1 MTDPQTSDSMSTK
14 LQRIAARAGRD
25 RKASFRSLAHL
36 VDLPAL
42 HRAYGLIQKNRAAGV
57 DGVTR
62 AQYERDLQGNL
73 EMLLRR
79 LKTETYRPLPVRRVY
94 IPKDKGGQR
103 PIGIPTLEDKI
114 VQRAYATTLEVIYE
128 QDFYPCS
135 YGFRRGRG
143 CHDALRALWKGC
155 MDAQVGWILDADI
168 RAFFDTL
175 DHGHLRSFIQRRISD
190 GPIRRM
196 INRWLKAGILEE
208 KQLFYPE
215 AGTPQGGVIS
225 PLLANVY
232 LHYVLDE
239 WFHQVVKPRMRGR
252 AFLIRYAD
260 DLVIGFERED
270 DARRVFDVL
279 PKRFER
285 YGLRLHPEK
294 TRLVPFRRPG
304 TRTGEERPGTFD
316 FLGLT
321 HYWGKAR
328 NQQWVVRRKTAK
340 GRLSRTLR
348 AIHRWCKQNRHQ
360 PVALQHATLRR
371 KLLGHYAYYGITGN
385 YRCLSVVWDRTQRT
399 WHQWLSR
406 RSDRGM
412 TWERFRAF
420 SIRYPLPVPRVV
432 HSVYRPVTGR
442 ANR

>member
-1 MTDPQTSDSMSTK
+1 MTDPQTSDPMSTK
-14 LQRIAARAGRD
+14 LQRIAARARRD
-25 RKASFRSLAHL
+25 RMASFRSLAHL

-42 HRAYGLIQKNRAAGV
+42 HRAYGAIQKNRAPGV

-73 EMLLRR
+73 ETLLRR
-79 LKTETYRPLPVRRVY
+79 LKTETYRPPPVRRVY
-94 IPKDKGGQR
+94 IPKDKGGKR

-143 CHDALRALWKGC
+143 CHGALRALWKSC

-168 RAFFDTL
+168 RGFFDTL
-175 DHGHLRSFIQRRISD
+175 DHGHLRSFIRRRISD
-190 GPIRRM
+190 GPMRRM
-196 INRWLKAGILEE
+196 INRWLKAGILEK

-285 YGLRLHPEK
+285 FGLRLHPEK
-294 TRLVPFRRPG
+294 TRLVPFRKPR

-328 NQQWVVRRKTAK
+328 NQQWVIKRKTAK

-348 AIHRWCKQNRHQ
+348 VIHQWCKQNRHQ
-360 PVALQHATLRR
+360 PVAFQYATLCR

-385 YRCLSVVWDRTQRT
+385 YRCLSVVWDRTQRI
-399 WHQWLSR
+399 WHRWLSR
-406 RSDRGM
+406 RNNRGM

-420 SIRYPLPVPRVV
+420 SILHPLPAPRVV
-432 HSVYRPVTGR
+432 HSVYRPVSGR